1 MLFGLFD
8 SVEKKMRT
16 NAANWLELSEKVRHY
31 RRDLMSAAELGSLQQ
46 ATETVRQQLR
56 AKADSS
62 KLKLGIE
69 SLESV
74 LRKVGGTHYPKS
86 SWTENVE
93 FFLVAAIVILGVR
106 AYFVQPF
113 KIPTNSMW
121 PSYNGMTPEVFAKP
135 SDEPNQAMR
144 AVRFVTLGARPHVL
158 NAADDGEI
166 LLPIDGSQGRGIVK
180 YQEVPGRSWGVF
192 PAKLR
197 EYRILVGDQ
206 QVVTQV
212 PLDFDF
218 DWVIRDAFFPGA
230 KTLADGLRDKLSKG
244 EFVDREVPAGGG
256 YSERVRFVRTG
267 RTVKQGE
274 RVLSFDILTG
284 DQLFV
289 DRLSYNFVRPKVGD
303 GFVFHTGN
311 IPVLNESQGDQYYIK
326 RLVGTPG
333 DVMEV
338 KEPVLYRN
346 GKPITGSPAFA
357 KNAKREGNY
366 TGYFNGRR
374 EELGRYPNAQ
384 LFAGQQI
391 TVPARSYLPMGDNSA
406 NSLDGRYWGFV
417 KDKDVVGRP
426 LCIYYPFSKRW
437 GVAP

>member
-1 MLFGLFD
+1 
-8 SVEKKMRT
+8 MRT
-16 NAANWLELSEKVRHY
+16 NAANWLELSEKVYHY

-56 AKADSS
+56 GKADSS

-69 SLESV
+69 ALEGV

-121 PSYNGMTPEVFAKP
+121 PSYNGMTPEVFATP
-135 SDEPNQAMR
+135 ADEPSAAGR
-144 AVRFVTLGARPHVL
+144 AARFVMLGARPRVL
-158 NAADDGEI
+158 NAPEDGEI

-192 PAKLR
+192 PAKQR
-197 EYRILVGDQ
+197 EYRILVGNRQ
-206 QVVTQV
+206 AVTQV
-212 PLDFDF
+212 PIDFDF
-218 DWVIRDAFFPGA
+218 DWVVREAFFPGY
-230 KTLADGLRDKLSKG
+230 KTLAEGLRDKFNQHA
-244 EFVDREVPAGGG
+244 FVDMDVPVGGG
-256 YSERVRFVRTG
+256 YSERVRCIRTG
-267 RTVKQGE
+267 RMVRQGE

-311 IPVLNESQGDQYYIK
+311 IPVLSDTQGDQYYIK

-346 GKPITGSPAFA
+346 GKPIDGSPAFD
-357 KNAKREGNY
+357 KNAKQAGRY
-366 TGYFNGRR
+366 TGYFNGHPD
-374 EELGRYPNAQ
+374 GRYPNAQ
-384 LFAGQQI
+384 LFPGQQI
-391 TVPARSYLPMGDNSA
+391 TVPERSYLPMGDNSA

-426 LCIYYPFSKRW
+426 LCIYYPFSRRW

>member
-16 NAANWLELSEKVRHY
+16 NAANWLELSEKVYNY
-31 RRDLMSAAELGSLQQ
+31 RRDLMSDAERGSLQQ
-46 ATETVRQQLR
+46 ATETVRQNLR

-86 SWTENVE
+86 GWTENVE

-135 SDEPNQAMR
+135 ADEPGAVGR
-144 AVRFVTLGARPHVL
+144 VVRFVMLGARPRVL
-158 NAADDGEI
+158 NAPDDGEI
-166 LLPIDGSQGRGIVK
+166 LLPIDGSQGRGVVK
-180 YQEVPGRSWGVF
+180 YQDVPGRSWGVF
-192 PAKLR
+192 PARQR
-197 EYRILVGDQ
+197 EYRILVGDR

-212 PLDFDF
+212 PIDFDF
-218 DWVIRDAFFPGA
+218 DWVIRDAFFPGT
-230 KTLADGLRDKLSKG
+230 KNLTEGLRPKLANG
-244 EFVDREVPAGGG
+244 EFVDREVPTGGG
-256 YSERVRFVRTG
+256 LSERVRFIRTG
-267 RTVKQGE
+267 RMVKQGE

-289 DRLSYNFVRPKVGD
+289 DRMSYNFVRPKVGD

-311 IPVLNESQGDQYYIK
+311 IPVLSDTQGDQYYIK

-346 GKPITGSPAFA
+346 GKPITGAPAFD
-357 KNAKREGNY
+357 KNAHRTGKY
-366 TGYFNGRR
+366 TGYFNGTPRAD
-374 EELGRYPNAQ
+374 YPNAQ
-384 LFAGQQI
+384 LFVDQQI

-426 LCIYYPFSKRW
+426 LCIYYPFSRRW
-437 GVAP
+437 GIAP

>member
-1 MLFGLFD
+1 
-8 SVEKKMRT
+8 MRT
-16 NAANWLELSEKVRHY
+16 NAANWLELSDKVWHY
-31 RRDLMSAAELGSLQQ
+31 RRDLMSEADRGSFLQAA
-46 ATETVRQQLR
+46 ETVRRQLR
-56 AKADSS
+56 EKADSG

-69 SLESV
+69 SLEV
-74 LRKVGGTHYPKS
+74 ILRRVGGTHYPKS

-135 SDEPNQAMR
+135 ADEPGQAER
-144 AVRFVTLGARPHVL
+144 LLRFATLGARPRIL
-158 NAADDGEI
+158 NAPDDGEI

-192 PAKLR
+192 PARLR
-197 EYRILVGDQ
+197 EYRILVGDR
-206 QVVTQV
+206 QVATQV

-218 DWVIRDAFFPGA
+218 DWVVREAFFPGYR
-230 KTLADGLRDKLSKG
+230 TLAEGLKDKLTRG
-244 EFVDREVPAGGG
+244 DFVDRDVPVGDGMI
-256 YSERVRFVRTG
+256 ERVRFVRTG
-267 RTVKQGE
+267 RTVRSGE

-289 DRLSYNFVRPKVGD
+289 DRFSYNFVRPSVGD

-311 IPVLNESQGDQYYIK
+311 IPVLRETAGDQYYIK
-326 RLVGTPG
+326 RLAGTPG
-333 DVMEV
+333 DVMEI

-346 GKPITGSPAFA
+346 GKPITGDAAFD
-357 KNAKREGNY
+357 KNARRVGNY
-366 TGYFNGRR
+366 TGYFNGVARAD
-374 EELGRYPNAQ
+374 YPNAQ
-384 LFAGQQI
+384 LFPGQKI
-391 TVPARSYLPMGDNSA
+391 TVPPRSYLPLGDNSA

-426 LCIYYPFSKRW
+426 LMIYYPLSKRW
-437 GVAP
+437 GIAP

>member
-16 NAANWLELSEKVRHY
+16 NAANWLELSEKVYHY

-56 AKADSS
+56 IKADSS

-69 SLESV
+69 SLEGV
-74 LRKVGGTHYPKS
+74 LRSVGASHYPKS

-106 AYFVQPF
+106 CYFVQPF

-135 SDEPNQAMR
+135 SDEPGRLGQAF
-144 AVRFVTLGARPHVL
+144 RFVMLGARPHHVS
-158 NAADDGEI
+158 APFGGEVSI
-166 LLPIDGSQGRGIVK
+166 PVV
-180 YQEVPGRSWGVF
+180 EVGEDQAVIPYNTVTGRSWLVF
-192 PAKLR
+192 PAKFK
-197 EYRILVGDQ
+197 EYTLFVGDQ
-206 QVVTQV
+206 PVTIRV
-212 PLDFDF
+212 PADFDF
-218 DWVIRDAFFPGA
+218 EWVVRDTFFPNDK
-230 KTLADGLRDKLSKG
+230 KTRAATALDQRLKSQKRTIPLGDGRMRLLL
-244 EFVDREVPAGGG
+244 
-256 YSERVRFVRTG
+256 TG
-267 RTVKQGE
+267 KTVEPGD

-289 DRLSYNFVRPKVGD
+289 DRISYNFVRPQVGD

-311 IPVLNESQGDQYYIK
+311 IPLLSATQGDQYYIK

-333 DVMEV
+333 DIMEV

-346 GKPITGSPAFA
+346 GKPITGAPAFD
-357 KNAKREGNY
+357 KNARRSGNY
-366 TGYFNGRR
+366 SGYFNGSPRSD
-374 EELGRYPNAQ
+374 YPNAQ
-384 LFAGQQI
+384 LFKDQQI

-426 LCIYYPFSKRW
+426 FCIYYPFNNHW
-437 GVAP
+437 GIAP

>member
-8 SVEKKMRT
+8 SEEKKMRT
-16 NAANWLELSEKVRHY
+16 NAANWLELAEKVYHY
-31 RRDLMSAAELGSLQQ
+31 RRDVLPETLVGELQSHIVSLRILMKERDNAA
-46 ATETVRQQLR
+46 
-56 AKADSS
+56 

-69 SLESV
+69 ALEEV
-74 LRKVGGTHYPKS
+74 LRRTGGTHYPKS

-135 SDEPNQAMR
+135 ADEPSSVGR
-144 AVRFVTLGARPHVL
+144 AARFVMLGARPRVL
-158 NAADDGEI
+158 NAPEDGEI

-192 PAKLR
+192 PAKQR
-197 EYRILVGDQ
+197 EYRILVGNS

-212 PLDFDF
+212 PIDFDF
-218 DWVIRDAFFPGA
+218 DWVIREAFFPA
-230 KTLADGLRDKLSKG
+230 NKTLAEGLRDKFNQKA
-244 EFVDREVPAGGG
+244 FVDMEVPVGGG
-256 YSERVRFVRTG
+256 YTERVRCIRTG
-267 RTVKQGE
+267 RMVKQGE

-289 DRLSYNFVRPKVGD
+289 DRISYNFVRPKVGD

-311 IPVLNESQGDQYYIK
+311 IPVLSDSQGDQYYIK

-346 GKPITGSPAFA
+346 GKPITGAPAFD
-357 KNAKREGNY
+357 KNAKQEGHY
-366 TGYFNGRR
+366 TGYFNGHPD
-374 EELGRYPNAQ
+374 GRYPNAQ
-384 LFAGQQI
+384 LFPGEQI

>member
-1 MLFGLFD
+1 VLFGLFD

-16 NAANWLELSEKVRHY
+16 NAANWLELSEKVYNY
-31 RRDLMSAAELGSLQQ
+31 RRDLMSDGERGSLQQ
-46 ATETVRQQLR
+46 AAETVRQQLR

-69 SLESV
+69 SLEAV
-74 LRKVGGTHYPKS
+74 LRRVGGTHYPKS

-106 AYFVQPF
+106 AYFIQPF

-121 PSYNGMTPEVFAKP
+121 PSYYGMTPQVFEKP
-135 SDEPNQAMR
+135 TDEPGSLER
-144 AVRFVTLGARPHVL
+144 VFRFVTLGAKPRHVV
-158 NAADDGEI
+158 APASGEVSIPVVEVGDDQAVI
-166 LLPIDGSQGRGIVK
+166 P
-180 YQEVPGRSWGVF
+180 YNTVPGRSWLIF
-192 PAKLR
+192 PAKFK
-197 EYRILVGDQ
+197 EYTLFVDTRPVS
-206 QVVTQV
+206 VRV
-212 PLDFDF
+212 PADFDF
-218 DWVIRDAFFPGA
+218 EWLIRDAFFPGSKKVRAGTVLDQALKAQA
-230 KTLADGLRDKLSKG
+230 KTITIGDGRMRLLLTGKNV
-244 EFVDREVPAGGG
+244 EAGG
-256 YSERVRFVRTG
+256 S
-267 RTVKQGE
+267 
-274 RVLSFDILTG
+274 VLSFDVLTG

-311 IPVLNESQGDQYYIK
+311 IPVLSQTQGDQYYIK
-326 RLVGTPG
+326 RLVGMPG

-346 GKPITGSPAFA
+346 GKPITGDPAFG
-357 KNAKREGNY
+357 KNAQREGNY
-366 TGYFNGRR
+366 DGYFNGQPDS
-374 EELGRYPNAQ
+374 RYPNAQ
-384 LFAGQQI
+384 LFAGQTI
-391 TVPARSYLPMGDNSA
+391 TVPARYYLPMGDNSA

-437 GVAP
+437 GPAP